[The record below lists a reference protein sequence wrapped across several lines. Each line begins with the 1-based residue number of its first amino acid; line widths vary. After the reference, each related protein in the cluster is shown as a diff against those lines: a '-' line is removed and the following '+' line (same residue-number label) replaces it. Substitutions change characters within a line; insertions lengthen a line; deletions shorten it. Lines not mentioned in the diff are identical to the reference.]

1 MEPKRELLA
10 GNTFVSQ
17 RPELKVQIDDA
28 IAYKGT
34 FKIDKLSNS
43 ADGMT
48 HANIEKEY
56 HVWMDQ
62 DNMFGVLVLYK
73 TLPNGGQYWHSTI
86 FNEDDKG
93 AIRVKKDGNW
103 QTKVGTASPGPTADR
118 KLYEMGLDFSKM
130 KMVKIWAKNCTTKK
144 QIYIIYAEK
153 YKGSDTTTVDD
164 FVARADESIRII
176 E

>member
-48 HANIEKEY
+48 HANIEKESFFY
-56 HVWMDQ
+56 
-62 DNMFGVLVLYK
+62 
-73 TLPNGGQYWHSTI
+73 
-86 FNEDDKG
+86 
-93 AIRVKKDGNW
+93 R
-103 QTKVGTASPGPTADR
+103 
-118 KLYEMGLDFSKM
+118 
-130 KMVKIWAKNCTTKK
+130 
-144 QIYIIYAEK
+144 
-153 YKGSDTTTVDD
+153 
-164 FVARADESIRII
+164 
-176 E
+176 